1 MKEIRETARG
11 LQWGRC
17 WREGIAIKIEKERE
31 KAGRGENKRSIRRRG
46 CESPEAVP
54 FSSTNLIALLRQM
67 WVASS

>member
-31 KAGRGENKRSIRRRG
+31 RKLEEEKTRGASGGGGVRAPRLFLSV
-46 CESPEAVP
+46 A
-54 FSSTNLIALLRQM
+54 LI
-67 WVASS
+67 